1 MFYIV
6 AAKVVT
12 KEEHKVGG
20 SQVQV
25 KYAKLSDEQ
34 DGMQEGGECN
44 TTLEVSNI
52 PANMKEDYLQMYF
65 ESAKS
70 GGCAKCVKDVTVV
83 KPGTAH
89 VQLTDAASESSI
101 NLMRK

>member
-1 MFYIV
+1 M
-6 AAKVVT
+6 KLLDDQDDT
-12 KEEHKVGG
+12 EEVG
-20 SQVQV
+20 
-25 KYAKLSDEQ
+25 
-34 DGMQEGGECN
+34 EGG

-52 PANMKEDYLQMYF
+52 PENIKEDYLLMYF

-89 VQLTDAASESSI
+89 VQLTDAASESSV
-101 NLMRK
+101 NLIRK

>member
-1 MFYIV
+1 M
-6 AAKVVT
+6 
-12 KEEHKVGG
+12 
-20 SQVQV
+20 
-25 KYAKLSDEQ
+25 KLSDDQ
-34 DGMQEGGECN
+34 DDTEEVGEGG

-52 PANMKEDYLQMYF
+52 PENMKADYLQMYF
-65 ESAKS
+65 ESTKS